1 MWCVSD
7 GVWCVSDRVWCVSD
21 GVWCVSDRVWCVSDG
36 VWCVSDCLLWIAL
49 VTCDLCVL
57 VEIALCSQPTSHC
70 EPSLCCIPST
80 TQVFWTGRSYAETPQ
95 RLVGTLA
102 ACTDNCSHKV

>member
-1 MWCVSD
+1 M
-7 GVWCVSDRVWCVSD
+7 WCVSD

-57 VEIALCSQPTSHC
+57 VEIALCS
-70 EPSLCCIPST
+70 
-80 TQVFWTGRSYAETPQ
+80 
-95 RLVGTLA
+95 
-102 ACTDNCSHKV
+102 